1 MKLLD
6 CATAPSPRRVRIFL
20 AEKGLDIPLAQVDLR
35 SGEHLTVAFRAKSP
49 RCTVPVLE
57 LDDGSYLSETL
68 AICDYLEHLHPAP
81 PLLGRDALERAR
93 VLQWNAWIEQDGF
106 AAAAEAL
113 RNRASGLAG
122 RALTGSQGYEQIPEL
137 AERGSRRTVRFYADL
152 DDHLSDRR
160 YVGGDEFTLADIT
173 ALVAV
178 DFGSR
183 VVAAPDPALQHL
195 QRWHGE
201 VSTRPSATA

>member
-20 AEKGLDIPLAQVDLR
+20 TEKGLEISVVQVDLR
-35 SGEHLTVAFRAKSP
+35 SGEHLTEAFRQKNP

-57 LDDGSYLSETL
+57 LDDGSFLAETL
-68 AICDYLEHLHPAP
+68 AICDYLESLYPSP
-81 PLLGRDALERAR
+81 PLLGRNALERAR

-113 RNRASGLAG
+113 RNRAPGLSG
-122 RALTGSQGYEQIPEL
+122 RALTGMEGYDQIPEL
-137 AERGSRRTVRFYADL
+137 AERGRRRTATFYVDL
-152 DDHLSDRR
+152 DDQLAGRR
-160 YVGGDEFTLADIT
+160 FVGGDEFTMADIT

-183 VVAAPDPALQHL
+183 AVVAPDPELRHL
-195 QRWHGE
+195 RRWHGE
-201 VSTRPSATA
+201 VSARPSASA